1 MITREQYEDA
11 LKDLQDDGL
20 IVVLGKTSIRVCT
33 NRD

>member
-20 IVVLGKTSIRVCT
+20 IVVLGKNSIRVCT